1 MPSATSTATTTE
13 RPDAASTSKSAE
25 IFARAREVMPS
36 GYTRHLVVQKPHPT
50 YAASADGC
58 WITDVEGRKRI
69 DWVNN
74 FSSLIHGHN
83 CRPIVE
89 MLAAQAGRLMSA
101 VLPTEW
107 EVELATIL
115 CDRIPSVERIRF
127 MNSGTEANQ
136 IAIKAA
142 RAYTGK
148 PKVAKME
155 GGYHGQF
162 DLLEAS
168 FQSHPGNWGDA
179 RRPNATAYQAGHPQ
193 GLLDLVTILPLNDI
207 EATREILRSEADQLA
222 AVILDPQRLQ
232 LGMVE
237 PSRAFLEMLREE
249 TERLGI
255 ILIFDEVWSLRAGYN
270 GYQGKIGITPDLT
283 TMGKI
288 IGGGI
293 PVGGCGGKR
302 EFMSVFE
309 VEAGD
314 PKIKHSGTFT
324 ANPLAMACGTTSL
337 RMLTPEVFDRLEA
350 QGERL
355 REGLRAIRRDLGLKA
370 TVLGEGSLSGMIPT
384 ELPLRNYRE
393 LAYAVGTEVGARLPV
408 LQKLLIDEDLLT
420 MRGGFVGSTPMTDD
434 DIDFTIAAARRAWQ
448 RFKEHAG

>member
-1 MPSATSTATTTE
+1 MASAPANHNQTV
-13 RPDAASTSKSAE
+13 SAQ
-25 IFARAREVMPS
+25 IFERAREVMPS
-36 GYTRHLVVQKPHPT
+36 GYTRHLVVQKPNPT
-50 YAASADGC
+50 YAASGDGC
-58 WITDVEGRKRI
+58 WITDVEGNRRI

-83 CRPIVE
+83 CRPIVD
-89 MLAAQAGRLMSA
+89 MLTEQAGRLMSA
-101 VLPTEW
+101 VMPTEW
-107 EVELATIL
+107 EVDLATIL
-115 CDRIPSVERIRF
+115 CERIPSVERIRF

-148 PKVAKME
+148 PKIAKME

-168 FQSHPGNWGDA
+168 FQSRPDNWGDP
-179 RRPNATAYQAGHPQ
+179 RRPNATPYQHGHPQ

-207 EATREILRSEADQLA
+207 EATREILRAEADQLA

-232 LGMVE
+232 LGMVQ
-237 PSRAFLEMLREE
+237 PRRDFVEMLREE
-249 TERLGI
+249 TEKLGI
-255 ILIFDEVWSLRAGYN
+255 VLIFDEVWALRAGYN
-270 GYQGKIGITPDLT
+270 GYQGQIGITPDLT

-293 PVGGCGGKR
+293 PVGACGGKR

-309 VEAGD
+309 VDEGD

-324 ANPLAMACGTTSL
+324 ANPLAMACGTVSL
-337 RMLTPEVFDRLEA
+337 RLLTPDVFDRMAA

-355 REGLRAIRRDLGLKA
+355 REGLRKINQDLGLNA
-370 TVLGEGSLSGMIPT
+370 TVLGEGSLSAMSPT
-384 ELPLRNYRE
+384 RLPMTNYRE
-393 LAYAVGTEVGARLPV
+393 LAFAFASDIGPKLPV
-408 LQKLLIDEDLLT
+408 IQQLLMDEDLLT
-420 MRGGFVGSTPMTDD
+420 MRGGFVGSSPMTDA
-434 DIDFTIAAARRAWQ
+434 DIDFTIDGARRAWT
-448 RFKEHAG
+448 RFKEHFA

>member
-1 MPSATSTATTTE
+1 MASAPATHNQTVSAAIFE
-13 RPDAASTSKSAE
+13 RAKA
-25 IFARAREVMPS
+25 VMPS
-36 GYTRHLVVQKPHPT
+36 GYTRHLVVQKPNPT
-50 YAASADGC
+50 YAASGDGC
-58 WITDVEGRKRI
+58 WITDVEGNRRI

-83 CRPIVE
+83 CRPIVD
-89 MLAAQAGRLMSA
+89 MLAEQAGRLMSA

-115 CDRIPSVERIRF
+115 CERIPSIERVRF

-136 IAIKAA
+136 IAVKAA

-148 PKVAKME
+148 PRIAKME

-179 RRPNATAYQAGHPQ
+179 KRPNATAYQAGHPQ
-193 GLLDLVTILPLNDI
+193 ALLDLVTILPLNDI
-207 EATREILRSEADQLA
+207 EATREILRAEADSLA

-232 LGMVE
+232 LGMVA
-237 PSRAFLEMLREE
+237 PRRDYLEMLREE

-255 ILIFDEVWSLRAGYN
+255 ILIFDEVWALRAGYR
-270 GYQGKIGITPDLT
+270 GFQGEIGITPDLT

-302 EFMSVFE
+302 KFMSVFE
-309 VEAGD
+309 VDEGD

-337 RMLTPEVFDRLEA
+337 RLLTPEVFARMAA

-355 REGLRAIRRDLGLKA
+355 REGLRAIQRDLGLKA
-370 TVLGEGSLSGMIPT
+370 QVLGEGSLSGMIPT
-384 ELPLRNYRE
+384 ELPLNNYRE
-393 LAYAVGTEVGARLPV
+393 LAFAFASDVGPKLPV
-408 LQKLLIDEDLLT
+408 LQKLLLDEDLLT

-434 DIDFTIAAARRAWQ
+434 DIDFTIAGARRAWT
-448 RFKEHAG
+448 RFKEQLG

>member
-1 MPSATSTATTTE
+1 MASAPSTHNQTV
-13 RPDAASTSKSAE
+13 SAQ

-36 GYTRHLVVQKPHPT
+36 GYTRHLVVAKPNPT
-50 YAASADGC
+50 YAASGDGC
-58 WITDVEGRKRI
+58 WITDVEGNRRL

-83 CRPIVE
+83 CRPIVD
-89 MLAAQAGRLMSA
+89 MLAEQAGRLMSA

-115 CDRIPSVERIRF
+115 CERIPSVERVRF

-136 IAIKAA
+136 IAVKAA

-148 PKVAKME
+148 PKIAKME

-168 FQSHPGNWGDA
+168 FQSNPGNWGDPK
-179 RRPNATAYQAGHPQ
+179 RPNATAYQAGHPQ

-207 EATREILRSEADQLA
+207 EATREILRAKADQLA

-232 LGMVE
+232 LGMVA
-237 PSRAFLEMLREE
+237 PRRDYLEMLREE

-255 ILIFDEVWSLRAGYN
+255 ILIFDEVWALRAGYH
-270 GYQGKIGITPDLT
+270 GFQGEIGITPDMT

-302 EFMSVFE
+302 EYMSVFE
-309 VEAGD
+309 VDEGD

-324 ANPLAMACGTTSL
+324 ANPMAMACGTTSL
-337 RMLTPEVFDRLEA
+337 RLLTPEVFARMAA

-355 REGLRAIRRDLGLKA
+355 REGLRAIQRDLGLKA
-370 TVLGEGSLSGMIPT
+370 QVLGEGSLSGMIPT
-384 ELPLRNYRE
+384 ELPLNNYRE
-393 LAYAVGTEVGARLPV
+393 LAFAFATDVGPKLPV

-434 DIDFTIAAARRAWQ
+434 DIDFTIAAARRAWT
-448 RFKEHAG
+448 RFKEQVG

>member
-1 MPSATSTATTTE
+1 MATAPSTHNQTVS
-13 RPDAASTSKSAE
+13 AA

-36 GYTRHLVVQKPHPT
+36 GYTRHLVVQKPNPS
-50 YAASADGC
+50 YAASGDGC
-58 WITDVEGRKRI
+58 WITDVEGNRRI

-83 CRPIVE
+83 CRPIVD
-89 MLAAQAGRLMSA
+89 MLAEQAGRLMSA

-115 CDRIPSVERIRF
+115 CERIPSIERVRF

-136 IAIKAA
+136 IAVKAA

-148 PKVAKME
+148 PKIAKME

-168 FQSHPGNWGDA
+168 FQSNPGNWGDPK
-179 RRPNATAYQAGHPQ
+179 RPNATAYQVGHPQ

-207 EATREILRSEADQLA
+207 AETREILRAEADQLA

-232 LGMVE
+232 LGMVA
-237 PSRAFLEMLREE
+237 PRRDYLDMLREE

-255 ILIFDEVWSLRAGYN
+255 ILIFDEVWALRAGYH
-270 GYQGKIGITPDLT
+270 GFQGEIGITPDMT

-302 EFMSVFE
+302 EYMSVFE
-309 VEAGD
+309 VDEGD

-324 ANPLAMACGTTSL
+324 ANPLAMACGTVSL
-337 RMLTPEVFDRLEA
+337 RMLTPEVFARMAA

-370 TVLGEGSLSGMIPT
+370 QVLGEGSLSGMIPT
-384 ELPLRNYRE
+384 ELPLNNYRE
-393 LAYAVGTEVGARLPV
+393 LAFAFASDVGPKLPV
-408 LQKLLIDEDLLT
+408 LQKLLLDEDLLT

-434 DIDFTIAAARRAWQ
+434 DIDFTIAGARRAWT
-448 RFKEHAG
+448 RFKEQTG

>member
-1 MPSATSTATTTE
+1 MSISNPATHNQTV
-13 RPDAASTSKSAE
+13 SAE
-25 IFARAREVMPS
+25 IFARARDVMPS
-36 GYTRHLVVQKPHPT
+36 GYTRHLVVQKPNPT
-50 YAASADGC
+50 YADFGEGC
-58 WITDVEGRKRI
+58 WLTDVEGNRRI

-83 CRPIVE
+83 KREIVDV
-89 MLAAQAGRLMSA
+89 LAAQAGRLMSA

-115 CDRIPSVERIRF
+115 CERIPSIERVRF

-136 IAIKAA
+136 IAVKAA

-148 PKVAKME
+148 PKIAKME

-168 FQSHPGNWGDA
+168 FQSNPSNWGDA
-179 RRPNATAYQAGHPQ
+179 KRPNATVYQGGHPAA
-193 GLLDLVTILPLNDI
+193 LLDLVTILPLNDI
-207 EATREILRSEADQLA
+207 EATRSLLRAEADSLA

-232 LGMVE
+232 LGMVS
-237 PSRAFLEMLREE
+237 PRRDYLEMLREE
-249 TERLGI
+249 TEKLGI
-255 ILIFDEVWSLRAGYN
+255 VLIFDEVWSLRAGYH
-270 GYQGKIGITPDLT
+270 GFQGELGITPDLT

-293 PVGGCGGKR
+293 PVGGCGGLQK
-302 EFMSVFE
+302 FMSVFE
-309 VEAGD
+309 VDAGD
-314 PKIKHSGTFT
+314 PRIKHSGTFT
-324 ANPLAMACGTTSL
+324 ANPMAMACGTTSMRL
-337 RMLTPEVFDRLEA
+337 LTPEVFDRMAA

-370 TVLGEGSLSGMIPT
+370 QVLGEGSLSAMLPT
-384 ELPLRNYRE
+384 ELEMTNYRE
-393 LAYAVGTEVGARLPV
+393 LAFAFSAEVGPKLPI
-408 LQKLLIDEDLLT
+408 LQQLLIDEDLLT

-434 DIDFTIAAARRAWQ
+434 DIDFTIAGARRAWS
-448 RFKEHAG
+448 RFKEQLG